1 MKKTLSFLIILTVLC
16 TVFVSS
22 SSSIVA
28 AAAKTP
34 FSRTNIPAQLQVTTA
49 AGLNVRS
56 GPATYFTKVGVVY
69 KGQIVDCI
77 GKLGDWYIIHMNN
90 DTVGVVS
97 GKYVKPYYP
106 PNSQPA
112 PKPAPQNPAPTPA
125 PAPEQPDGQISAE
138 AQKILDLANAER
150 AKVGAQPLKV
160 DMKVMEV
167 ANLKAKDMV
176 EKNYFSHTSPTYGSP
191 FDMLKQFGVSYKYA
205 GENLAGNT
213 SAERA
218 HNAWMNSEGHR
229 KNILNPNYNY
239 IGIGIADSPKYGK
252 IYVQMFIGR

>member
-1 MKKTLSFLIILTVLC
+1 
-16 TVFVSS
+16 
-22 SSSIVA
+22 
-28 AAAKTP
+28 
-34 FSRTNIPAQLQVTTA
+34 
-49 AGLNVRS
+49 
-56 GPATYFTKVGVVY
+56 
-69 KGQIVDCI
+69 
-77 GKLGDWYIIHMNN
+77 MNN